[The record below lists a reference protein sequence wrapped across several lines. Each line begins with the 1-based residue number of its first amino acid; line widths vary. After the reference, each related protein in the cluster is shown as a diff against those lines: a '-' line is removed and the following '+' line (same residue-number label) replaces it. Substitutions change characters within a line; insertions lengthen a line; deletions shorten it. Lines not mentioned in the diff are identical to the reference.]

1 MKNLNICI
9 DIDGTITS
17 PYHYLPY
24 LNSIYNK
31 KLTEEDFTT
40 VYWAELYGDTLEGML
55 DKLHSKYMNSYS
67 EAKVVEGVKDVIDEL
82 YKDNNLFFVTARN
95 YRKYL
100 FIHLVQIINFIKLMN

>member
-31 KLTEEDFTT
+31 KLTEE
-40 VYWAELYGDTLEGML
+40 ML
-55 DKLHSKYMNSYS
+55 
-67 EAKVVEGVKDVIDEL
+67 
-82 YKDNNLFFVTARN
+82 
-95 YRKYL
+95 
-100 FIHLVQIINFIKLMN
+100 LMNYIKIIIYFL

>member
-40 VYWAELYGDTLEGML
+40 VYWAEIYE
-55 DKLHSKYMNSYS
+55 
-67 EAKVVEGVKDVIDEL
+67 
-82 YKDNNLFFVTARN
+82 
-95 YRKYL
+95 
-100 FIHLVQIINFIKLMN
+100 FIFRS

>member
-17 PYHYLPY
+17 PYHYLPQ
-24 LNSIYNK
+24 LSSIYNK

-95 YRKYL
+95 YSL
-100 FIHLVQIINFIKLMN
+100 TQITQDWLKKQQLSQMN